1 VTRSAYDL
9 FLAVKN
15 AQANADVATMR
26 QLFATDATMYEPYV
40 SGTVHGPAVA
50 EYLGTICGTEFAALE
65 YVVLGSIGD
74 GDRAAVE
81 LDEVV
86 TLLDGSTVGLR
97 NCTIVECRD
106 GLVVRWYEYLQPMK
120 RRS

>member
-1 VTRSAYDL
+1 MGIAYDR
-9 FLAVKN
+9 FLAVKQ
-15 AQANADVATMR
+15 AQAAADLTTMR
-26 QLFATDATMYEPYV
+26 RLFAPDATLYEPYV

-50 EYLGTICGTEFAALE
+50 EYLGTICGTEFAALD
-65 YVVLGSIGD
+65 YVVLSAIGD

-86 TLLDGSTVGLR
+86 TLFDDAKVHLR

-106 GLVVRWYEYLQPMK
+106 DVIVRWYEYLQPMK
-120 RRS
+120 RLP